1 MDSIVKVFQKHG
13 YSFAS
18 QEKTLKSS
26 MYYSKISSYTSRGIS
41 CIFRWGLS
49 LDRDKTIMNDDIQ
62 VPDSISKLSKNA
74 NNTYY

>member
-18 QEKTLKSS
+18 QEEALNSPMYSS
-26 MYYSKISSYTSRGIS
+26 TISSYTSLGIS

-49 LDRDKTIMNDDIQ
+49 LG
-62 VPDSISKLSKNA
+62 SISKLSKNV
-74 NNTYY
+74 NNK